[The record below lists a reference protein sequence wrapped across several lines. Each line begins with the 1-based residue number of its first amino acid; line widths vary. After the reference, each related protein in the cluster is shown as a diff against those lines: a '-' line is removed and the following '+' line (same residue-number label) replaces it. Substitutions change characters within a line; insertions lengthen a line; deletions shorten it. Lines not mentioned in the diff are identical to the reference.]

1 MDITFI
7 DETEKVPTE
16 EIKEIENLLQFAA
29 GFLEIA
35 EDTEMSVTF
44 TDNAGIQVINRDY
57 RGKDMPT
64 DVISFALEDEG
75 EDELPIIFDDEEL
88 AELPR
93 NLGDLIISTERA
105 AEQAFEYGHTLEREM
120 GFLAVPGFLHLTG
133 YDHME
138 PEDEKEMFGLQ
149 KEILD
154 AYGLKR

>member
-120 GFLAVPGFLHLTG
+120 GFLAVHGFLHLNG

-138 PEDEKEMFGLQ
+138 KKKKKEMFGLQ

>member
-93 NLGDLIISTERA
+93 NLGDLII
-105 AEQAFEYGHTLEREM
+105 GHTLEREM
-120 GFLAVPGFLHLTG
+120 GFLAVHGFLHLNG

>member
-75 EDELPIIFDDEEL
+75 EEL
-88 AELPR
+88 AEFTSRAQHFCTFRGCFHFLR
-93 NLGDLIISTERA
+93 ERLD
-105 AEQAFEYGHTLEREM
+105 FLFHTS
-120 GFLAVPGFLHLTG
+120 
-133 YDHME
+133 
-138 PEDEKEMFGLQ
+138 
-149 KEILD
+149 
-154 AYGLKR
+154 

>member
-75 EDELPIIFDDEEL
+75 EDELPIIL
-88 AELPR
+88 MMKSWQSYHV
-93 NLGDLIISTERA
+93 I
-105 AEQAFEYGHTLEREM
+105 
-120 GFLAVPGFLHLTG
+120 
-133 YDHME
+133 
-138 PEDEKEMFGLQ
+138 
-149 KEILD
+149 
-154 AYGLKR
+154 

>member
-120 GFLAVPGFLHLTG
+120 GFLAVHGFFHLNG

-138 PEDEKEMFGLQ
+138 PEDEKAMFGLQ